1 VLIVNYS
8 RSAVGQTGNGHFS
21 PIGGFDAATD
31 RALVLDTARFKY
43 PPHWMPVELLFAA
56 MKERDGDTGETRGWM
71 LLRRA
76 AAAS

>member
-1 VLIVNYS
+1 MLIVNYS

-56 MKERDGDTGETRGWM
+56 MQERDADTGDTRGWM
-71 LLRRA
+71 LLSRA
-76 AAAS
+76 ADG